1 MDMIDN
7 KMQDSQNQVQ
17 AQFGQLELTRIE
29 MRE

>member
-17 AQFGQLELTRIE
+17 TQFGQLELTRIE